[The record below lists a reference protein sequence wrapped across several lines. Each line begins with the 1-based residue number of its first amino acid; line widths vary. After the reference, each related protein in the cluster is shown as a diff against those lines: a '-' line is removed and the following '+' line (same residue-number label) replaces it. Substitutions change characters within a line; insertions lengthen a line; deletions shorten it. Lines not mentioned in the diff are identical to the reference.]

1 MKKNNFTGKI
11 GFVLAA
17 AGSAI
22 GLGNIWRFPYL
33 AAKHGGGV
41 FLVTYL
47 VLALTFGYALLIT
60 ENAIGRMTGRGP
72 IGAFRKLC
80 GPGGSWLRRL
90 FGSGGWVVALVPMI
104 ILPYYCVIGGWVIK
118 YAVAMLANPVEAFSQ
133 NHVVA
138 NAMGQSVTYS
148 AAYFRGF
155 VASPWESL
163 GCFLAFVLT
172 LLAVSAFGVQ
182 KGIERFNKILMPMLF
197 LLILM
202 VCGYCCFLPN
212 AGEGFSYYLRPDVG
226 RFGFDTIVAAMGQ
239 LFFSLSI
246 AMGIMITYGSYMRRD
261 DDLLSCVNQVE
272 FFDTAIAFLC
282 GLMIIPAVV
291 AFGGRAAAESAG
303 PGLVFVTMPQVFANF
318 PGGRVFGAAFF
329 LLVLFAAATS
339 AISILETNV
348 QTVSQELRL
357 PRLQALAVCVGEAL
371 VLGVPPLLGYSV
383 LSSCRPLG
391 WLGKGA
397 DMDILDSMDFVS
409 NGVLMPLAA
418 ILTTLLALF
427 VVGLRGLGAEIRQGR
442 PWRRE
447 GVYRFC
453 MRALVIPGL
462 LLILI
467 DSTGAL
473 EGLSASAWQAV
484 RMLLLFH
491 SAGAAG
497 AAG

>member
-1 MKKNNFTGKI
+1 MKNIFSDKI

-17 AGSAI
+17 AGSAV

-33 AAKHGGGV
+33 AAKHGGGA

-80 GPGGSWLRRL
+80 RPGDSWPQRL
-90 FGSGGWVVALVPMI
+90 LGRCGWVVALVPMI
-104 ILPYYCVIGGWVIK
+104 ILPYYCVIGGWVAK
-118 YAVAMLANPVEAFSQ
+118 YAVAMLVTPVEEFSQ
-133 NHVVA
+133 SHMA
-138 NAMGQSVTYS
+138 INAAGQSVTYS
-148 AAYFRGF
+148 AAYFSDF
-155 VASPWESL
+155 VASTWEPL
-163 GCFLAFVLT
+163 GYFLAFVLT

-182 KGIERFNKILMPMLF
+182 KGIERFNKVLMPLLF
-197 LLILM
+197 VLILA

-212 AGEGFSYYLRPDVG
+212 VGEGFSYYLRPDAG
-226 RFGFDTIVAAMGQ
+226 RFGFGTIVAAMGQ

-261 DDLLSCVNQVE
+261 DDLLSSVNQVE
-272 FFDTAIAFLC
+272 LFDTIVAFLS

-329 LLVLFAAATS
+329 MLVLFAAATS

-357 PRLQALAVCVGEAL
+357 SRFQALAACVGEAL

-383 LSSCRPLG
+383 WSGCRPLG
-391 WLGKGA
+391 WFGKGA
-397 DMDILDSMDFVS
+397 GMDILDSMDFVS

-418 ILTTLLALF
+418 ILTTLLALCA
-427 VVGLRGLGAEIRQGR
+427 VGLRRLDAEIRQGR
-442 PWRRE
+442 PWRRA

-453 MRALVIPGL
+453 MLALVIPGL
-462 LLILI
+462 FLIFI
-467 DSTGAL
+467 DSTGAF
-473 EGLSASAWQAV
+473 EGVGAGALRMV
-484 RMLLLFH
+484 RMLLWFH